1 MSAELKFFPLAGRY
15 TREIILRPEPAKLLV
30 SPMAAPEIDHGL
42 VEAILARFQ
51 KKAERAQFWHDH
63 ADIMFGAMIDRGLS
77 EAVAEAVLRDHF
89 AEVRRINSE
98 RMAMPQH
105 RRLVERSPIN
115 FNEPPPVGAE
125 IAIGGKVAR
134 VIAVDPYV
142 RRDGGKSFVI
152 RWDIEG
158 RKATSGLRAKG
169 IRWDDDQTRGGD
181 HAAG

>member
-1 MSAELKFFPLAGRY
+1 MSAELSYFPIDGRY
-15 TREIILRPEPAKLLV
+15 TREVILRPEPAKLLV

-42 VEAILARFQ
+42 IEAILSRLQ
-51 KKAERAQFWHDH
+51 KKAERAQFWRDH
-63 ADIMFGAMIDRGLS
+63 ADVMFGAMIDRGLS

-115 FNEPPPVGAE
+115 FDEPPPVGAE

-134 VIAVDPYV
+134 VVAVEPYT
-142 RRDGGKSFVI
+142 RKDGVESLII
-152 RWDIEG
+152 RWDVDG

-169 IRWDDDQTRGGD
+169 VIWEDRARGGD